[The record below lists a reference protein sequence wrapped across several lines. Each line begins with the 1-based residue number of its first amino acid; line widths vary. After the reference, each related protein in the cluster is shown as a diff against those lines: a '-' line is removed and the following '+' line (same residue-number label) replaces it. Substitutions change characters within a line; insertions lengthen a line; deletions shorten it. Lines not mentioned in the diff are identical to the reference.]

1 MAYKFNISTKDG
13 KTYKLEGEA
22 ESLEGKEIGMKLSGN
37 EIHSDLAGYELEI
50 TGGTDNAGLALLST
64 VEGLSKKRVLLTY
77 GTGMH
82 KRSRKEGKKKRSNFT
97 PKGLRL
103 RKTVRGK
110 VISPET
116 AQVNLKVVKEGGKKL
131 HEIWPD
137 QNQPKEKKK

>member
-1 MAYKFNISTKDG
+1 MFKFNISTKDG
-13 KTYKLEGEA
+13 KTYKIEA
-22 ESLEGKEIGMKLSGN
+22 ESESIEGKELGMKIPGS
-37 EIHSDLAGYELEI
+37 EIFSDLDGYELQI
-50 TGGTDNAGLALLST
+50 TGGTDNAGLALLPT

-116 AQVNLKVVKEGGKKL
+116 AQINLKVIKEGSKKL
-131 HEIWPD
+131 SEIWPD